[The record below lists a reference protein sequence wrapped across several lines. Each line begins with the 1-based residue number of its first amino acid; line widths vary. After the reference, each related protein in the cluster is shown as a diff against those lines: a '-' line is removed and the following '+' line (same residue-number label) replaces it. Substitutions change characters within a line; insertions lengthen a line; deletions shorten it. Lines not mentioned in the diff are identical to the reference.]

1 MTSREFQTGPDP
13 AKAKYRQERS
23 EHWDAYSTSPE
34 RWVGWWGRYY
44 HKQLARVYRSL
55 VAPGQRVL
63 ELGCAHGDLLAVLE
77 PAMGVGVD
85 FSQEMIR
92 AAATRH
98 PRLRFIHADAH
109 DLPLDEKFDVI
120 ILAELVND
128 LWDVETVL
136 REVARLSTPRT
147 RIILSFYNRL
157 WQLPVGLGQRL
168 GLARRTLPFNWLTP
182 QDIANMLYLADLEVL
197 RRWTEVL
204 MPLPLPP
211 LSGLLNRY
219 LVKLWPFRS
228 AGLANFMIARPA
240 PRGQGAAGFPEYGPE
255 EPSVS
260 VVVPARNEAGN
271 LAAILDRVPDMG
283 AGTEIVIVEGGSTD
297 GTFAAAEQAMAA
309 RPERRCKLLRQ
320 TGKGKADAVRLGFAE
335 STGQILMILDAD
347 LTVPPEDLPRFYEA
361 LRSGKAELVN
371 GVRLV
376 YPMADRAMR
385 FLNLVAN
392 KFFCSAFSWVLG
404 QPIKDTLCGTKALWK
419 ADYERIAA
427 NRSYFGDFDQWGDFD
442 LLFGAARLSL
452 KIVDMPIRYRERT
465 YGTTN
470 IVHRWKH
477 GWLLLRMLAFAAR
490 RLKFV

>member
-168 GLARRTLPFNWLTP
+168 AVEQPAGRALGQAFGDGRLSRHWRHYFSSLGLPWRLWSRRLAR
-182 QDIANMLYLADLEVL
+182 
-197 RRWTEVL
+197 
-204 MPLPLPP
+204 
-211 LSGLLNRY
+211 
-219 LVKLWPFRS
+219 
-228 AGLANFMIARPA
+228 
-240 PRGQGAAGFPEYGPE
+240 
-255 EPSVS
+255 
-260 VVVPARNEAGN
+260 
-271 LAAILDRVPDMG
+271 
-283 AGTEIVIVEGGSTD
+283 TD
-297 GTFAAAEQAMAA
+297 GRG
-309 RPERRCKLLRQ
+309 RPSASPWTAWWWRAKAPWTNPCSPGNRRPCVNSRP
-320 TGKGKADAVRLGFAE
+320 
-335 STGQILMILDAD
+335 M
-347 LTVPPEDLPRFYEA
+347 PRW
-361 LRSGKAELVN
+361 
-371 GVRLV
+371 
-376 YPMADRAMR
+376 P
-385 FLNLVAN
+385 
-392 KFFCSAFSWVLG
+392 
-404 QPIKDTLCGTKALWK
+404 
-419 ADYERIAA
+419 
-427 NRSYFGDFDQWGDFD
+427 
-442 LLFGAARLSL
+442 
-452 KIVDMPIRYRERT
+452 
-465 YGTTN
+465 
-470 IVHRWKH
+470 
-477 GWLLLRMLAFAAR
+477 
-490 RLKFV
+490 